1 MAEEKSG
8 GLIHLGKDNFEST
21 IQGDKPVLVDFA
33 ATWCGPCQMMAPI
46 MEEIAGEENDFVT
59 AKIDID
65 EAPEIAAKYHVMSV
79 PSFIVFAGGE
89 EKGRLM
95 GAMPKE
101 ALAEKVKE
109 LIR

>member
-65 EAPEIAAKYHVMSV
+65 EAWGPNIEILTQISCADLHK
-79 PSFIVFAGGE
+79 
-89 EKGRLM
+89 
-95 GAMPKE
+95 
-101 ALAEKVKE
+101 
-109 LIR
+109 